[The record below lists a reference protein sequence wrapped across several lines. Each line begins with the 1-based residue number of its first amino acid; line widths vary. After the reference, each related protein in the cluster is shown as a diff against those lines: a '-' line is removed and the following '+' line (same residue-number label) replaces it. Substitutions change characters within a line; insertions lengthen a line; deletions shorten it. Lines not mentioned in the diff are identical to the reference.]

1 MKTGSSIINN
11 HISTDI
17 PQVPVPCRKWVLTQE
32 AFDRL
37 LASLGEDRESAGMR
51 YLEIR
56 SNLIRFFEW
65 RGSPFPED
73 HADETIN
80 RIAKKISESE
90 QIRNPDSYYLGV
102 ARMLLLE
109 FNRERVRQ
117 EKALNELTRSMI
129 NSGQP
134 DDFDARID
142 CLRGCLEHLSPENRE
157 LILKYYHGEKGAKID
172 RRKELAER
180 FGLQINA
187 LRMRALRIR
196 ESLQQCVET
205 CQKQCDSNCADSA
218 LAALVSQKVVNKSD
232 NPSNSPSF

>member
-1 MKTGSSIINN
+1 MKTASSTINY

-17 PQVPVPCRKWVLTQE
+17 PQVQVPSRKWVLTQE

-56 SNLIRFFEW
+56 SNLVRFFEW
-65 RGSPFPED
+65 RGSPFPQD

-80 RIAKKISESE
+80 RIARKISESE

-109 FNRERVRQ
+109 FNRERVRH
-117 EKALNELTRSMI
+117 EKALNELTRSI
-129 NSGQP
+129 VTSGQS
-134 DDFDARID
+134 DDSDARID

-157 LILKYYHGEKGAKID
+157 LILKYYNGEKGAKID
-172 RRKELAER
+172 SRKKLAER
-180 FGLQINA
+180 FGLQINT

-196 ESLQQCVET
+196 EGLQKCVEN
-205 CQKQCDSNCADSA
+205 CQKQCGSNCANSA
-218 LAALVSQKVVNKSD
+218 LAALVSGKVVNKSD
-232 NPSNSPSF
+232 NPSNSPAF